1 VITKEVQRVQVAR
14 RTSSHLV
21 VKAETQDDA
30 QEDRAPKKRRTSSD
44 VDELVQHE
52 AEVAAVLDADGVP
65 EADPEGDEWDDLDA
79 EDSKDPLMVSEYVVD
94 IFKYLKQT
102 EVRALKHFCLAA

>member
-1 VITKEVQRVQVAR
+1 MKRQ
-14 RTSSHLV
+14 TSSN
-21 VKAETQDDA
+21 
-30 QEDRAPKKRRTSSD
+30 APESD

-65 EADPEGDEWDDLDA
+65 EANPEGDEWDDLDA
-79 EDSKDPLMVSEYVVD
+79 EDSEDPLMDSEYVVD

-102 EVRALKHFCLAA
+102 EVRVLKCFVLLPKLIPHPQLTTLSDPEYMASQKELA